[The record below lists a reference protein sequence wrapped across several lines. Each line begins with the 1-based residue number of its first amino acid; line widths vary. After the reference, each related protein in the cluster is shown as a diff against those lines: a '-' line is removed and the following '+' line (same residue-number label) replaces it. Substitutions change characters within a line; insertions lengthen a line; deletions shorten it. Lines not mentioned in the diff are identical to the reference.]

1 MQLLDSQ
8 LIAFM
13 AIVEQQTVHAAAES
27 LHITQTAVTRR
38 LKNLEQKLGVSLFI
52 RSRRGM
58 ALTTEGEAL
67 WRYCQST
74 QVLAGETLAQIT
86 GTGINSSV
94 RIALAGPSSIMESR
108 ILPAINE
115 LVTLYPQVLLE
126 MIYRDDEEIVPLLKT
141 GTVQFAIL
149 PEEQIAKEMQSKMLT
164 PEIYVLVASKKW
176 KGRRLNDIL
185 KNERIVDFSPI
196 DNMTFNYLKHFS
208 LFEKI
213 QHERHFVNHPEAI
226 VKMISTEKGYSVL
239 EKVFVE
245 PFLRKGDLILLNK
258 GKSYANQIGLAW
270 YDRPHMPNY
279 LQDLIK
285 TIS

>member
-185 KNERIVDFSPI
+185 KNERIVD
-196 DNMTFNYLKHFS
+196 MTFNYLKHFS

-285 TIS
+285 TFS